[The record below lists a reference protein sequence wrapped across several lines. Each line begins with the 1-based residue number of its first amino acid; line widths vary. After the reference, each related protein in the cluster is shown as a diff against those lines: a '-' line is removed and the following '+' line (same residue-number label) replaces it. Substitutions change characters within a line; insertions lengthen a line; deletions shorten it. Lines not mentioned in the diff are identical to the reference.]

1 MVGKRYNMAEITFD
15 PAKLFIT
22 DIDLIRPNDYNPKDK
37 ETEEYKKVKESIEKN
52 GLRLPIVVRE
62 ISGVEG
68 YEIIDG
74 EQRWRVCKELNFEKV
89 IIYNEGN
96 LNDQRAKE
104 LTIWYQQQV
113 PFNEILLAKL
123 VTEMASSYKDL
134 ALPFSEEE
142 VLEMKELV
150 NFDWD
155 NFKNNSEV
163 DFGKEN
169 ETKTLSLTLQA
180 DQYEVI
186 MQAIASV
193 KKEAENNELS
203 NERALELL
211 CSDYLAGH

>member
-1 MVGKRYNMAEITFD
+1 MAEITFD